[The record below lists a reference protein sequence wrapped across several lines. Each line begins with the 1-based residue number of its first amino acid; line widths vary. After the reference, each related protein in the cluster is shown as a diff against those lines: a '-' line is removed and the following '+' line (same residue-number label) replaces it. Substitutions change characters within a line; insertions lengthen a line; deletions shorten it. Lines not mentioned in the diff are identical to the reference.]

1 MNWVGKFLRLIL
13 QKHGEVE
20 GWTPEKEGLE
30 AMGNFTPR
38 FPTRIRTNW
47 FGFIRNCKSF
57 SWTGFLFRCV
67 YAFERE
73 RERAIY
79 IKEGKEGAK
88 REEIGATVT
97 VSTKC
102 SCLFSFLFFEKSL
115 GTGTAGYLRKLKSNS
130 IFLSFLK

>member
-1 MNWVGKFLRLIL
+1 MWVLSKVKQAAKELSWEWVWFSWVIRGTVVNWVGKFLRLIL

-47 FGFIRNCKSF
+47 FGFIRSCKSF

-67 YAFERE
+67 YVFERE
-73 RERAIY
+73 TERYIH
-79 IKEGKEGAK
+79 IKEGKERAK
-88 REEIGATVT
+88 KEIGNRCNCNC
-97 VSTKC
+97 K
-102 SCLFSFLFFEKSL
+102 
-115 GTGTAGYLRKLKSNS
+115 Y
-130 IFLSFLK
+130 